1 MTTKSTNIHIPKLR
15 FSEFRND
22 GEWEAKRLGEIVEEV
37 DDKCNISKL
46 DIDTYISTENMLQ
59 NFECVKK
66 ASKLPEMGSFTCF
79 KKGDILF
86 SNIRP
91 YLKKVWQ
98 AEFDGAA
105 SNDVIVFRALN
116 GFDYHFVSQII
127 KSDSFIA
134 HTMAGA
140 KGVKMPR
147 GDKNMMMDYIVCIPS
162 LAEQQRIAACLSALD
177 EMLSA
182 TNDKLERL
190 KTYKKG
196 LMQKLF
202 PAKGKKLPEL
212 RFKEFEK
219 DGEWEVKKLEEIAE
233 KITTKNKTNK
243 KNPVLTNSAIEGIIN
258 QQDYFDREIVTKD
271 NLMNYYLIELDD
283 FVYNP
288 RISNAAPVGPISRNK
303 NGKGIM
309 SPLYIIFRFK
319 KGDIDFYEHYFRT
332 SCWHQYLKNKANFGA
347 RFDRM
352 NITNEDFLDMPL
364 PFPLLAEQQRIASVL
379 SEFDAMLSATKD
391 KLEQL
396 KAYKK
401 GLMQQMFSTS
411 K

>member
-1 MTTKSTNIHIPKLR
+1 MRNKIVYDMTTKSTNIHIPKLR
-15 FSEFRND
+15 FPEFQNER
-22 GEWEAKRLGEIVEEV
+22 EWEVKRLGEIVKDV
-37 DDKCNISKL
+37 DDKCSINELQIE
-46 DIDTYISTENMLQ
+46 TYISTENMLQ
-59 NFECVKK
+59 NLEGVKK
-66 ASKLPEMGSFTCF
+66 ASKLPETGSFTCF

-182 TNDKLERL
+182 TKDKLEQL
-190 KTYKKG
+190 KAYKKG

-202 PAKGKKLPEL
+202 PAHGKTLPEL

-219 DGEWEVKKLEEIAE
+219 DGEWEEKMVKQVCSIGTGKSNSQDQVNDGVYPFFIRSEHPVKSNKYLYDCEAVITIGDGKIGQVFHYINGKFDLHQRCYKMSDFQGVDGKYFYYFFSTHFYERAMRMTAKATVDSVRLEMISDMPIFVPSLSEQHKIADCLTLLDE
-233 KITTKNKTNK
+233 MINQYTNK
-243 KNPVLTNSAIEGIIN
+243 V
-258 QQDYFDREIVTKD
+258 
-271 NLMNYYLIELDD
+271 
-283 FVYNP
+283 
-288 RISNAAPVGPISRNK
+288 
-303 NGKGIM
+303 
-309 SPLYIIFRFK
+309 RF
-319 KGDIDFYEHYFRT
+319 
-332 SCWHQYLKNKANFGA
+332 
-347 RFDRM
+347 
-352 NITNEDFLDMPL
+352 
-364 PFPLLAEQQRIASVL
+364 
-379 SEFDAMLSATKD
+379 
-391 KLEQL
+391 LEV
-396 KAYKK
+396 YKK
-401 GLMQQMFSTS
+401 GLMQQMFPTS

>member
-15 FSEFRND
+15 FPEFQNER
-22 GEWEAKRLGEIVEEV
+22 EWEVKRLGEIVKDV
-37 DDKCNISKL
+37 DDKCSINELQIE
-46 DIDTYISTENMLQ
+46 TYISTENMLQ
-59 NFECVKK
+59 NLEGVKK
-66 ASKLPEMGSFTCF
+66 ASKLPETGSFTCF

-162 LAEQQRIAACLSALD
+162 LAEQQRTAACLSALD
-177 EMLSA
+177 E
-182 TNDKLERL
+182 
-190 KTYKKG
+190 
-196 LMQKLF
+196 
-202 PAKGKKLPEL
+202 
-212 RFKEFEK
+212 
-219 DGEWEVKKLEEIAE
+219 
-233 KITTKNKTNK
+233 
-243 KNPVLTNSAIEGIIN
+243 
-258 QQDYFDREIVTKD
+258 
-271 NLMNYYLIELDD
+271 
-283 FVYNP
+283 
-288 RISNAAPVGPISRNK
+288 
-303 NGKGIM
+303 
-309 SPLYIIFRFK
+309 
-319 KGDIDFYEHYFRT
+319 
-332 SCWHQYLKNKANFGA
+332 
-347 RFDRM
+347 
-352 NITNEDFLDMPL
+352 
-364 PFPLLAEQQRIASVL
+364 
-379 SEFDAMLSATKD
+379 MLSATKD

-401 GLMQQMFSTS
+401 GLMQKLFPAHGKTLPEYRFKEFEKDGEWKVKKLGELIVVNSGKDYKHLNHGNIPVFGTGGYMLSVDDKLSDVDAVGIGRKGTIDKPQYLKAPFWTVDTLFFLTEIGGNDIRFIYYLSQTIPWKKYGEQTGVPSLSKVSIENLEVIVPSSTVEQNKIVQTLLSLDEEIDSLS
-411 K
+411 KKRESIENYKNGLIQQLFTK